1 MISAVTNHL
10 WQSTLFA
17 IGVGLLTLA
26 FRKNRAQVRYWL
38 WFSASLKFLIPF
50 SLLLNLGGFLWRS
63 PAAKGLEVPAV
74 TYTIVR
80 MAEPFPQSPT
90 LVPSEATHRGWLP
103 IVLVGIWACGLGCIA
118 LIRLRGW
125 LRIRAAVRASIP
137 VDMTFPVEVRCTP
150 AALEPG
156 IVGFFR
162 PMLLFP
168 AGIVDRLAPNQLQTV
183 LAHELCHLRRCDNV
197 TAAIHMVVEAVFWFH
212 PLTWWISS
220 RLMAERE
227 RACDEGVLESGA
239 EPQAYAET
247 ILKTCQF
254 YLESPLTCVPGV
266 TGADLK
272 KRIVSIMTGGLPHIL
287 DFPKKLLLCAAG
299 FAAVAV
305 PVLFGA
311 INRTE
316 IEAGSQ
322 AQNTG
327 ASAPVFEVASIK
339 PNKSGGGFAVGGG
352 KAMFEKEIPG
362 WSSPD
367 RFSARGETLLTLIQM
382 AYGIHQAKQISRGP
396 NWIDSE
402 EYDVEAKV
410 DKSEADTLQ
419 KLSPDH
425 RKIEQQRL
433 LQALL
438 ADRCKMRVHRGTE
451 LLPVYALVIAK
462 NGPKLRQAKPDDTY
476 SKGIQ
481 DLEGRPAGAET
492 LEFGAGQLTGQAV
505 PIALLAQELMDQPEL
520 GGRLVLDQTGLTG
533 TYDFKLQWTPERP
546 TSNSSQEPDAALPP
560 DSSGPSLFTAL
571 QRQLGLRLE
580 SAKGPVDTVV
590 IDHFE
595 RPSEN

>member
-63 PAAKGLEVPAV
+63 PAAKSLEVPAV

-80 MAEPFPQSPT
+80 MAEPFPRSPA

-103 IVLVGIWACGLGCIA
+103 IVLVSIWACGLGCIA

-168 AGIVDRLAPNQLQTV
+168 AGIVDRLAPNQLQAV
-183 LAHELCHLRRCDNV
+183 LAHELCHLRRWDNL

-227 RACDEGVLESGA
+227 RACDEAVLESGT

-254 YLESPLTCVPGV
+254 YVESPLTCVPGV

-272 KRIVSIMTGGLPHIL
+272 KRIVSIMTGGVPHIL

-299 FAAVAV
+299 FTAVAV
-305 PVLFGA
+305 PVLFGV

-316 IEAGSQ
+316 IEAASQ

-327 ASAPVFEVASIK
+327 APPPVFEVASIK
-339 PNKSGGGFAVGGG
+339 PNKSGGGFGLGGD
-352 KAMFEKEIPG
+352 KATFEIG
-362 WSSPD
+362 WSPD
-367 RFSARGETLLTLIQM
+367 RFIARGETLLTLIQM
-382 AYGIHQAKQISRGP
+382 AYGIQANQISGGP
-396 NWIDSE
+396 SWLNSE
-402 EYDVEAKV
+402 KYDIEAKV
-410 DKSEADTLQ
+410 DKSEADALQ
-419 KLSPDH
+419 KLTQDH
-425 RKIEQQRL
+425 RKIEEQRM

-438 ADRCKMRVHRGTE
+438 ADRCKMKIHRRTK

-462 NGPKLRQAKPDDTY
+462 NGPKLRVAKPGDTY

-492 LEFGAGQLTGQAV
+492 LEFGAGQLAGQAV

-533 TYDFKLQWTPERP
+533 AYDFKLQWTPERLKP
-546 TSNSSQEPDAALPP
+546 SPSQEPDTAPPP

-571 QRQLGLRLE
+571 QQQLGLRLE

-590 IDHFE
+590 IDHIE